1 MSKLTDFLSK
11 RIPTILGILFLAGGL
26 GVGIFVVNQGTGGF
40 LPKASPESTPKNVK
54 ITNISD
60 TTFTISFLT
69 DSATPGYVKYGTE
82 ANKLQQQTSDDRDQ
96 LSGSVGQ
103 FTTHHITLRNLTA
116 ATPYYV
122 AIGTASREIYTDN
135 GKPYMVTTAPKIGG
149 APEALTAYGSV
160 VTKAS
165 TPANDSIV
173 YVSVEGASP
182 LSTLVKSSGS
192 WAIPLSTARTKSLS
206 SYISTTPDTL
216 VDVFVQGK
224 ESANVAT
231 AKVSVAK
238 TQPVATIT
246 LGQQGVDLTGVDA
259 GTTATPADS
268 SSTAASG
275 SASATSSTTTT
286 NSTSS
291 GDASKFS
298 ASQLNPATESTSSAV
313 ASLGITFSNPSVNG
327 EELNTTKPALQGKA
341 PAKTVLSIEV
351 HSDPVYKGSVTTD
364 ANGNWS
370 FTPSADL
377 KPGDHTITVS
387 YKDANGKTVTEKRTF
402 KVLAMGTST
411 NPAFTSTPSA
421 SPSPSPTSSA
431 SARVKKVASG
441 SAVPKSGAVENTY
454 MLLLAGVLFMFAGL
468 WMWHY
473 AEKDVVVAQ
482 IPQLMSSAKLAM
494 RSTQQLRDAQM
505 NIDGHNTSSV
515 SWKRMPFDERFRIL
529 QHTKQKDE

>member
-96 LSGSVGQ
+96 LSGAVGQ
-103 FTTHHITLRNLTA
+103 FTTHHITLRNLTPS
-116 ATPYYV
+116 TPYYV

-165 TPANDSIV
+165 TPASDSIV
-173 YVSVEGASP
+173 YVSIDSASP

-192 WAIPLSTARTKSLS
+192 WAIPLSTARTKNLS
-206 SYISTTPDTL
+206 SYISTTPDTN
-216 VDVFVQGK
+216 VDLFVQGK
-224 ESANVAT
+224 EASNIAT
-231 AKVSVAK
+231 AKVTVSK

-246 LGQQGVDLTGVDA
+246 LGQQGVDLSGGDTGA
-259 GTTATPADS
+259 TATEA
-268 SSTAASG
+268 STSQQATS
-275 SASATSSTTTT
+275 SATS
-286 NSTSS
+286 
-291 GDASKFS
+291 AAPQESKFS
-298 ASQLNPATESTSSAV
+298 ATQLNPATESTGSAV
-313 ASLGITFSNPSVNG
+313 ASLGITFSNPSTNG
-327 EELNTTKPALQGKA
+327 EEINTTKPALQGKA
-341 PAKTVLSIEV
+341 PAKTILTIEV

-370 FTPSADL
+370 FTPSGDL
-377 KPGDHTITVS
+377 SPGNHTITVS
-387 YKDANGKTVTEKRTF
+387 YKDANGKTVTEQRTF
-402 KVLAMGTST
+402 KVLAQGSSV
-411 NPAFTSTPSA
+411 NPAFTSSPSA
-421 SPSPSPTSSA
+421 SPTPSPTSSA

-454 MLLLAGVLFMFAGL
+454 MLLLAGVMFMFAGL

-473 AEKDVVVAQ
+473 SGKKMQSVQ
-482 IPQLMSSAKLAM
+482 IPNMLSDLHSKTKLDS
-494 RSTQQLRDAQM
+494 RYSTPV
-505 NIDGHNTSSV
+505 T
-515 SWKRMPFDERFRIL
+515 WKRVAFDERFRNLSSHSID
-529 QHTKQKDE
+529 QSTHSTQKEHNSG